1 MNLNKKIMDLSI
13 KSQELKKLQF
23 EEVGYEQNLKIKKQ
37 QTETWNKMQFFK
49 KLAKSIEKS
58 KKED

>member
-23 EEVGYEQNLKIKKQ
+23 EDVGYEQNLKIKKQ
-37 QTETWNKMQFFK
+37 QNETWNKLQFFK
-49 KLAKSIEKS
+49 NLAKSLDNKKS
-58 KKED
+58 K